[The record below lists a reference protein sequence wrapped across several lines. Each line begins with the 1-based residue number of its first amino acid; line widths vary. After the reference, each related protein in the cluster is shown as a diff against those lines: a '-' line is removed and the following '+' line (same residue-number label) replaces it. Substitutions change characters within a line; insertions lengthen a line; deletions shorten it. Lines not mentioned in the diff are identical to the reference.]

1 MFEKGSYIFHLRC
14 GICRVDD
21 IAALAGS
28 TSQDLYYV
36 LQPLYGDSKNS
47 IVRVPVANAASLRK
61 AMSKAE
67 VEEALKLF
75 PSFKKDL
82 YITDSK
88 ARKVAYETALV
99 GGDIVQM
106 APLLAGAKQRKLR
119 DGHLNSMDGQFVSK
133 AEPIIYGVI
142 ATGLGLPYEEVGDYI
157 EKRFG

>member
-21 IAALAGS
+21 IAPISGS
-28 TSQDLYYV
+28 ASPDLYYV

-47 IVRVPVANAASLRK
+47 IVCVPLANAASLRP
-61 AMSKAE
+61 ALSKKDT
-67 VEEALKLF
+67 EEALKMF

-88 ARKVAYETALV
+88 ARKVAYETALAS
-99 GGDIVQM
+99 GDIVQM
-106 APLLAGAKQRKLR
+106 APLIAGAKQRRLR
-119 DGHLNSMDGQFVSK
+119 DGHLNSMDGQFVAK
-133 AEPIIYGVI
+133 AEPIVYGVI
-142 ATGLGLPYEEVGDYI
+142 ATALGMPYEDIPSYI